1 MTANQFLRLIRQAEQ
16 QRQRESDKLITFSEL
31 ERRIAFDARANQ
43 LVASAALCCCPE
55 VKPVSIWN

>member
-31 ERRIAFDARANQ
+31 ERRIAFDAR
-43 LVASAALCCCPE
+43 
-55 VKPVSIWN
+55 W